1 MALSNFW
8 LEIFIP
14 KFVTL
19 TSSCLQIL
27 GKIQTG
33 VFPIPRFLVKSFI
46 NKNYHSSRTN
56 NDIDMKFG
64 PLTKHDNRS
73 MTTLKKFGDGVTLAN
88 YDVIVILVICGWI
101 RAIWNPESGHIIY
114 NSYIFI
120 KSKASFYITK
130 TKSRTKKF

>member
-14 KFVTL
+14 SVVSL
-19 TSSCLQIL
+19 TSFSLQIL
-27 GKIQTG
+27 GKTQTG
-33 VFPIPRFLVKSFI
+33 VFPIPRFLMKSFI
-46 NKNYHSSRTN
+46 NKNFHSSRTN

-73 MTTLKKFGDGVTLAN
+73 MTTLKKFDDGVTLAN
-88 YDVIVILVICGWI
+88 YDVIVILVICSWF
-101 RAIWNPESGHIIY
+101 RVIWNPESGHIIH
-114 NSYIFI
+114 NSYLFI

-130 TKSRTKKF
+130 TKSRTKTF